1 MKYPMF
7 AEKSNGQ
14 LTSHVYSDLKDVKRY
29 YKLTKTN
36 ASKMGRKLQP
46 RIRYEKETDT
56 YFIFLFL
63 RTREDSIVSFTPGYQ
78 ECEVRGTYN
87 RLYVSCT
94 MTSPHKYRVG
104 MIRA

>member
-1 MKYPMF
+1 MKYQMF

-14 LTSHVYSDLKDVKRY
+14 LTSYEYHNVKDVKRY

-36 ASKMGRKLQP
+36 ASKMGRRLQP

-56 YFIFLFL
+56 YCIFLFL
-63 RTREDSIVSFTPGYQ
+63 RFGNRIVSFTPGYQ
-78 ECEVRGTYN
+78 ECEVREAYCHS
-87 RLYVSCT
+87 YISCT
-94 MTSPHKYRVG
+94 MTSPHKYRAG